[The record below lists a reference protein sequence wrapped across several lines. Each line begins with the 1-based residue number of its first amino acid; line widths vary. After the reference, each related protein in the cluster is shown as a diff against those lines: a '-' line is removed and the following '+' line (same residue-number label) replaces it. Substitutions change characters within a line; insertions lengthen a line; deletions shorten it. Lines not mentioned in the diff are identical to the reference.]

1 MTADAIVRA
10 RIDAGTKEKA
20 SAALDAMG
28 LSLSDAIRL
37 LMVKIAAEE
46 RLPFDVYVPN
56 ADTKA
61 AVRELKA
68 GKGKRHN
75 SAESLFKDLGI

>member
-1 MTADAIVRA
+1 MPANAIVRA
-10 RIDAGTKEKA
+10 RIDAGTKERA

-61 AVRELKA
+61 AIKELEA
-68 GKGKRHN
+68 GEGKRHT
-75 SAESLFKDLGI
+75 SAEDLFKDLGI